1 MGSRDLADVLASAR
15 ELLARQANDFSW
27 SSWKD
32 RESALREVDQV
43 IEKVRRGH
51 IPKMTLDVL
60 FAPTGPIQEL
70 SISSGWG
77 HEFLAVAEKYDG
89 AIARI
94 RPWWKFW

>member
-1 MGSRDLADVLASAR
+1 MGSTELADVLASAR
-15 ELLARQANDFSW
+15 ELLARRGNDFGR

-32 RESALREVDQV
+32 QESALEELDHV
-43 IEKVRRGH
+43 IEKVGRGH

-60 FAPTGPIQEL
+60 FAPTGPIQEV

-77 HEFLAVAEKYDG
+77 QEFLAVAEKYDS
-89 AIARI
+89 AIARA